1 MRASVMNGLRRRVLA
16 AGGLLLTG
24 LVGRSGATARHD
36 VTIDA
41 FAFTPASLAV
51 RPGDVIRWTNADPVP
66 HTVTAAGAFDSGSI
80 AAGAAWTFKA
90 ERAGRFD
97 YFCAFHPMMKGTL
110 IVA

>member
-1 MRASVMNGLRRRVLA
+1 MNDMRRRVLV
-16 AGGLLLTG
+16 AGGLLLAG
-24 LVGRSGATARHD
+24 VAGRSDAGARHV

-51 RPGDVIRWTNADPVP
+51 RPGDVVRWTNADPVP

-80 AAGAAWTFKA
+80 AAGAAWTLKA

-110 IVA
+110 VVA